1 MGKIY
6 VGQTAL
12 RFQLTTDVDITGALC
27 QIKHKKPDGTVA
39 LWSGIIS
46 DADTGVFYYDIQ
58 SSDDLDQAGDWIMW
72 AHVTFQDLNYAPG
85 EPNTIEVFE
94 EGK

>member
-12 RFQLTTDVDITGALC
+12 RFQLTTDVNVTGALC
-27 QIKHKKPDGTVA
+27 QIKHKKPDGTEA

-46 DADTGVFYYDIQ
+46 DADIGVFYYDIQ
-58 SSDDLDQAGDWIMW
+58 SGDLDQSGDWIMW
-72 AHVTFQDLNYAPG
+72 AHVTFEDLTYAPG
-85 EPNTIEVFE
+85 EPTTVEVYS

>member
-27 QIKHKKPDGTVA
+27 QVKHKRPDGETA
-39 LWSGIIS
+39 TWSGIILN
-46 DADTGVFYYDIQ
+46 ADTGIFYYDVQ
-58 SSDDLDQAGDWIMW
+58 AGDLDLPGDWIMW
-72 AHVTFQDLNYAPG
+72 AHVTFQDLTYAPG
-85 EPNTIEVFE
+85 EPNTIEVYE